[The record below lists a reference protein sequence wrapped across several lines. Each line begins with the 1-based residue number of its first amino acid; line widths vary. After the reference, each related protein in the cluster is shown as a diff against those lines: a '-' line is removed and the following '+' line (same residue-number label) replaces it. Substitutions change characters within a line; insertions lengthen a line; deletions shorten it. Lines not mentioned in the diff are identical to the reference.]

1 MTEIKR
7 KLSRLSASREALFTQ
22 EIRFSKTYARLSCNS
37 QSAVSESEQKL
48 CAAAKDFTMRKN
60 ALLHHLDHQII
71 SKDEAEFELSRL
83 ESLFCEIRSY
93 VAAIEWK

>member
-1 MTEIKR
+1 MKEIKQ
-7 KLSRLSASREALFTQ
+7 KLMQLAEARAELFTQ
-22 EIRFSKTYARLSCNS
+22 EIRFSKTYARLFCNS
-37 QSAVSESEQKL
+37 QSTVSEPEQKL

-83 ESLFCEIRSY
+83 ENLFCEIRSY